1 MIVDIDR
8 MKYINDQYGHLQGD
22 VAIKVVA
29 EMLTEHFASDWKII
43 RYGGDEFV
51 LVGESKELYDTNQIA
66 DSINK
71 KIAKYISEKRIPF
84 KLSVSVGAVLI
95 MPEDENDIDYYFKEA
110 DKSMYGMKKLHHQNM
125 TY

>member
-1 MIVDIDR
+1 MD
-8 MKYINDQYGHLQGD
+8 KWYICPYC
-22 VAIKVVA
+22 
-29 EMLTEHFASDWKII
+29 
-43 RYGGDEFV
+43 
-51 LVGESKELYDTNQIA
+51 
-66 DSINK
+66 NK

-110 DKSMYGMKKLHHQNM
+110 DKSMYGMKNLHHQNM